1 MDVGDIYLIIALFL
15 LLVSFFKDKGK
26 TREVL
31 KVVYKTT
38 LTVFPVLFMIFILM
52 GTISVFVSKETIAHW
67 LGSGSGVWGILIG
80 ELVGAFALVQPAAV
94 FPFSG
99 MLLNKGASYAT
110 IFAFVSTAIL
120 IGVSTLPAE
129 IKFFGKRITI
139 VRNLLTFFVV
149 FIFSIFVQLILK

>member
-1 MDVGDIYLIIALFL
+1 MDVGDIYLIIALVLLFISFL
-15 LLVSFFKDKGK
+15 KDKGK

-52 GTISVFVSKETIAHW
+52 GVVSTLVSKETIAHW
-67 LGSGSGVWGILIG
+67 LGSGSGIIGILIG

-110 IFAFVSTAIL
+110 IYAFVSTAIL
-120 IGVSTLPAE
+120 IGISTLPAE
-129 IKFFGKRITI
+129 IKFFGKRFTI
-139 VRNLLTFFVV
+139 VRNLVTFFVV
-149 FIFSIFVQLILK
+149 FIFSLFFQFLF

>member
-1 MDVGDIYLIIALFL
+1 MDVGDIYIIIALFL
-15 LLVSFFKDKGK
+15 LFISLLKDKEK

-52 GTISVFVSKETIAHW
+52 GVVSVLVSKETIAHW
-67 LGSGSGVWGILIG
+67 LGSSSGVLGILIA

-94 FPFSG
+94 FPFSR

-110 IFAFVSTAIL
+110 IYAFVSTAIL
-120 IGVSTLPAE
+120 IGISTFPAE
-129 IKFFGKRITI
+129 MKFMGKRFII
-139 VRNLLTFFVV
+139 VRNLLTFVVV
-149 FIFSIFVQLILK
+149 FIFSLFFQIILK